1 MREFNHHCPYCGT
14 QLSVKEIEEERTA
27 AKCPHCANTIIL
39 LEHGSVMKKP
49 VVYRCPKCNEE
60 LIYEQRPPFAH
71 CDNCHS
77 VYLTSEQGYCLID
90 PDLYSKGEKGEL
102 PFVKKRDNVVALKNK
117 WRMMPAKTKG
127 GIAALII
134 AVACMIVGAYIYSLP
149 AAIETTKAFADMEN
163 VWKEFR
169 DKNPYNIQ
177 IEGLKCYDDNS
188 YVAIISEP
196 CENVTEA
203 ELERFFKSYNCS
215 FATFKKSIGYDG
227 WLRDAVVSFNDL
239 KKKDIPQFAKN
250 LSKLLYGTD
259 YKANLMDFSPIP
271 EHTPFSSYDLNFQ
284 VTEEELRKWFV
295 EDNEILVNIDDTTET
310 STLEQCLANSGMQ
323 MLLSK
328 DPGFVV
334 WIMDTGNQ
342 NLDDFKIMARKFSL
356 DSDLILGAIA
366 NDTRVA
372 IIGRERCVPI
382 YELPPMRV
390 ETLCLLAS
398 AEDDELAQSYER
410 TSLYAGKLTGGKDY
424 APIFLS
430 PQLWHTEYGSTLN
443 VTDQMLKS
451 WSENGLIDYID
462 FDYPKPTSWAFNIGA
477 MEDLGVSTLTYNWNT
492 DGVGYIV
499 DDDHYS
505 IYAVNRTGSLPVSYI
520 PGNTEGIGASDPVYK
535 AEETAYDFF
544 SNLSSPELVKV
555 VQYAAMYQIFHN
567 IDIKVSPKDIDEQQL
582 IEIPEELQEQA
593 KNTLNSIAN
602 LGKEE
607 RQKAAEDFDNVLVV
621 DYDEYVK
628 SNKYHYGFVMPG
640 RLVATTHAKSRKE
653 LAGLAAYDNFISK
666 IDTLH
671 AALSGIKN
679 DKTLINSLSSFLTD
693 RNASIEYSSESK
705 PAYNVP
711 QIKIPN
717 LSLITLNGFR
727 EEPDPSIVNIEIPSF
742 STKEEKIS
750 YVMRL
755 ISNYGYEIQHYNFLF
770 SNLTRDNCMELYV
783 TTNSNK
789 CSEWIKCPT
798 VVQSWSLVDSV
809 NQVGGHNLNSKVS
822 RFKVNK
828 DLKPGQTRTL
838 EKNGRRITE
847 VSAAD
852 AHSRVGDP
860 AYLRRYG
867 RLADAHIQG
876 KEIPIRP
883 KTIITKDVSRRT
895 ARGFNTTDHCVFKIT
910 AEGDGFRINNG
921 EKIKDFTLLCDE
933 IAKQKIT
940 GENVDVLR
948 IELEGF
954 DKAGVKVDVFV
965 QGMHA
970 RLRRGGCSAIPL
982 EKYDFVHHTTK
993 VEGEKAFITIPLKA
1007 GELQFG
1013 STSNVV
1019 QAGFGGS
1026 TTIAP
1031 KISVAKGEVVFSL
1044 PKNKLQSFI
1053 EALKQFFSAPRGYMN
1068 EHFLNQILREKGI
1081 LRNDYKQKIILDVRT
1096 VEEMKHLKIAVVI
1109 NLQNKYNY
1117 VPYIQENNIA

>member
-1 MREFNHHCPYCGT
+1 MNTYNHSCPYCGI

-39 LEHGSVMKKP
+39 LEHGAVMKKP

-71 CDNCHS
+71 CDNCYS
-77 VYLTSEQGYCLID
+77 VYLTSEQGDCLID
-90 PDLYSKGEKGEL
+90 PDLYSKGEKGEI

-117 WRMMPAKTKG
+117 WRMMPSIIKV
-127 GIAALII
+127 GIAASII
-134 AVACMIVGAYIYSLP
+134 AVACIIGGAYIYSLP

-169 DKNPYNIQ
+169 EKNPYNIQ
-177 IEGLKCYDDNS
+177 IEGLKSYDDNS
-188 YVAIISEP
+188 YIAIISEP
-196 CENVTEA
+196 NENVSEK
-203 ELERFFKSYNCS
+203 ELNKFFKSYNCS
-215 FATFKKSIGYDG
+215 FKTFKKKIGYDG

-239 KKKDIPQFAKN
+239 DKDDIPNFSKK
-250 LSKLLYGTD
+250 LSKLLYGTE
-259 YKANLMDFSPIP
+259 YKAAIMDFEVIP
-271 EHTPFSSYDLNFQ
+271 EHTAFSSYDLNYQ
-284 VTEEELRKWFV
+284 VTEEELRKWF
-295 EDNEILVNIDDTTET
+295 IDDSEKLVDIEDTTQTTTLSQSLT
-310 STLEQCLANSGMQ
+310 SRGMQ

-328 DPGFVV
+328 EPGFVV
-334 WIMDTGNQ
+334 WVMDIGSQ
-342 NLDDFKIMARKFSL
+342 SADDFKVIARKFSL
-356 DSDLILGAIA
+356 DSDLILGAIS
-366 NDTRVA
+366 NDTRIA

-410 TSLYAGKLTGGKDY
+410 TSLYAGKLKGGKDY

-451 WSENGLIDYID
+451 WSENGMIDYVD
-462 FDYPKPTSWAFNIGA
+462 FDYPKPVAWAFSEGA
-477 MEDLGVSTLTYNWNT
+477 MEDLGVRSLTYNWNT

-499 DDDHYS
+499 EDDTYS

-520 PGNTEGIGASDPVYK
+520 PGDTGGISASDPVYR

-567 IDIKVSPKDIDEQQL
+567 LDISIPSKDIDKSQL
-582 IEIPEELQEQA
+582 VEVPDNLKENAYRII
-593 KNTLNSIAN
+593 KRIAS
-602 LGKEE
+602 LDKDA
-607 RQKAAEDFDNVLVV
+607 RQRLAEDFDGVKVV
-621 DYDEYVK
+621 SYEEYKK
-628 SNKYHYGFVMPG
+628 SDKYRWGFVMPG
-640 RLVATTHAKSRKE
+640 RLAAVTFGKTIGDLYA
-653 LAGLAAYDNFISK
+653 LANYNEYINK
-666 IDTLH
+666 IDTLS
-671 AALSGIKN
+671 AVLDDFIN
-679 DKTLINSLSSFLTD
+679 DETLMRSLGNFLTN
-693 RNASIEYSSESK
+693 RNAPIEYTSTSTL
-705 PAYNVP
+705 YNIP
-711 QIKIPN
+711 NISNIKITN
-717 LSLITLNGFR
+717 LNLVGSLGTTN
-727 EEPDPSIVNIEIPSF
+727 PDPGNVTIKLPSF
-742 STKEEKIS
+742 SSKKDKIS
-750 YVMRL
+750 YAMACLSRF
-755 ISNYGYEIQHYNFLF
+755 GYEIQHFYF
-770 SNLTRDNCMELYV
+770 SLEKTTRDDCMESYV
-783 TTNSNK
+783 NCNGTK

-809 NQVGGHNLNSKVS
+809 SQVGGHNLNSKVS
-822 RFKVNK
+822 RFKVNRE
-828 DLKPGQTRTL
+828 LKPGQTRTI
-838 EKNGRRITE
+838 EKNGKKIVE

-852 AHSRVGDP
+852 AHSKVGDP

-876 KEIPIRP
+876 KEIPIRS
-883 KTIITKDVSRRT
+883 KSIITEDVSRRT
-895 ARGFNTTDHCVFKIT
+895 ARGFNTTDHSAFKIA
-910 AEGDGFRINNG
+910 AERDGFRINNG
-921 EKIKDFTLLCDE
+921 EKIKDFTVLCDE

-940 GENVDVLR
+940 GGNVDVLR

-965 QGMHA
+965 QGVHA

-982 EKYDFVHHTTK
+982 EKYDFAHHTTK

-1007 GELQFG
+1007 GDLQFG

-1019 QAGFGGS
+1019 QAGLGGS

-1031 KISVAKGEVVFSL
+1031 KISVAKGEVVFSM

-1053 EALKQFFSAPRGYMN
+1053 EALRKFFSTQKGYMN
-1068 EHFLNQILREKGI
+1068 EHFLNLILREKGI
-1081 LRNDYKQKIILDVRT
+1081 LRNDYKQKIILDVRAT
-1096 VEEMKHLKIAVVI
+1096 EEMKHLKIAVV
-1109 NLQNKYNY
+1109 NPQNQYNY
-1117 VPYIQENNIA
+1117 VSYIQENNIA